1 VPIDGASI
9 LVQQAVSGSTPK
21 LLATLRTDA
30 AGRFDQVV
38 PAGPTRTLGLVY
50 AGTKVLRTTSTTA
63 NLQVGGRATVQ
74 VGSRPVAGR
83 QLTISGRV
91 LGGWIPAGGVL
102 VQLWYQVKGDHRG
115 WAPFEHAIH
124 TGQSGAWRLT
134 FPVSPRAAGYTYQF
148 KAVVS
153 RQAGWPFLG
162 ATSAILTRAVARL

>member
-1 VPIDGASI
+1 MPIDGASI

-38 PAGPTRTLGLVY
+38 PAGPTCRLELVY

-63 NLQVGGRATVQ
+63 SVQVGGRATVA

-102 VQLWYQVKGDHRG
+102 VQLWYGSRG
-115 WAPFEHAIH
+115 I
-124 TGQSGAWRLT
+124 GGAGGRLSMRST
-134 FPVSPRAAGYTYQF
+134 PV
-148 KAVVS
+148 
-153 RQAGWPFLG
+153 
-162 ATSAILTRAVARL
+162 